1 MNQST
6 NKHKLFTRQKTNE
19 NKVEKAKKKRRNYVG
34 QCVIF
39 IRIKNA

>member
-19 NKVEKAKKKRRNYVG
+19 NKVEKAKKKNDGIMSVN
-34 QCVIF
+34 V
-39 IRIKNA
+39 